1 MNCSKS
7 TAYAARNAGETCLR
21 IRGNQPLDREI
32 EQLVTNF
39 YEDDLNSRQMAGM
52 RDVKSVKKSDGTREL
67 KQKRLILSNLREL
80 YASFKTEYPAAKIQ
94 FSKFAGLRPQHC
106 VIAGSSGTH
115 TVYVCITHQNMK
127 LMLEGKIL

>member
-67 KQKRLILSNLREL
+67 KQKRLASVT
-80 YASFKTEYPAAKIQ
+80 YASYTQVLKPSIQ
-94 FSKFAGLRPQHC
+94 QQRFSF
-106 VIAGSSGTH
+106 
-115 TVYVCITHQNMK
+115 QN
-127 LMLEGKIL
+127 LLV